1 MVNVIIRSNEA
12 NAAAT
17 ALTLA
22 ARDHHVCL
30 LSDKVSPGPHQFAY
44 FGEPRNEVLHGV
56 DDLEAG
62 ASVIGI
68 VFAEG
73 EDVQDGV
80 QAILRVA
87 SPTLMVIVGGGVTGA
102 VEATKAARRFGLDT
116 SNLLHI
122 GAFLVG
128 GNLSAVRAEKHDV
141 LAGYLG
147 PETPEHIMELAVS
160 AFPRLSL
167 GNPANVALSSIN
179 ALFHVPPMLL
189 NAMSVERAE
198 SIRFYVEA
206 FGNSVCRLLLALDAD
221 RLRLGAALGLGLVPV
236 QELKARYS
244 GPDAPKGL
252 SLREQVNT
260 LSSQTAALPSS
271 FQHRFLRHKLR
282 SSFAPMAALAAAVQ
296 VDVPTISSV
305 VRLSEILL
313 EEDLMDDA
321 TRPAQDFLNMMNTLS
336 LSTNRTPW

>member
-22 ARDHHVCL
+22 ARDHYVCL
-30 LSDKVSPGPHQFAY
+30 LSDKVSPGPYQFSY
-44 FGEPRNEVLHGV
+44 FGEPRNEVLRAV
-56 DDLEAG
+56 DELKAG
-62 ASVIGI
+62 APVIGV

-73 EDVQDGV
+73 EDVQAGMQDV
-80 QAILRVA
+80 LRVA
-87 SPTLMVIVGGGVTGA
+87 SPQLMVIVGGGITGA
-102 VEATKAARRFGLDT
+102 VEAIEAARQFGLDT
-116 SNLLHI
+116 SSVLHI

-128 GNLSAVRAEKHDV
+128 GNLSSVRAEKHDV
-141 LAGYLG
+141 LAGFLG
-147 PETPEHIMELAVS
+147 PETPDQLVELAL
-160 AFPRLSL
+160 ATFPRLSL
-167 GNPANVALSSIN
+167 GNPAAVALSSIN

-198 SIRFYVEA
+198 SIRFYVEG
-206 FGNSVCRLLLALDAD
+206 FGDSVCRLLLALDAD
-221 RLRLGAALGLGLVPV
+221 RLRLGAALGLRLVPV

-252 SLREQVNT
+252 NLREQVNT

-271 FQHRFLRHKLR
+271 FHHRFLRHELR
-282 SSFAPMAALAAAVQ
+282 SSFAPMAKLAAAVR

-313 EEDLMDDA
+313 EEDILDHA
-321 TRPAQDFLNMMNTLS
+321 ARPAQEFLNLMNPHS
-336 LSTNRTPW
+336 LSIN